1 MLALNARVRA
11 YKEGEVQHGG
21 VPDGLQNASILR
33 AIAPRI
39 NFGGGGSIKVHD
51 HPLDRS

>member
-11 YKEGEVQHGG
+11 YKGGEVRHGG
-21 VPDGLQNASILR
+21 VPDDLQSASNLR
-33 AIAPRI
+33 RIGPRI